1 MSQFEVPVTLSPSRA
16 SSFQDCPLR
25 FRFSSIQSLP
35 EPPGFHA
42 VKGNVVHRALE
53 ILLRMSAVERTREAA
68 RDAMSTS
75 RSEYEPKYDFVGLEL
90 DETAAR
96 AFWSDCERLVDAYF
110 DLEDPTTLHDVELE
124 LWVEAPLGKF
134 QVRGYVDRLERMSD
148 GGLVITDYKTGK
160 APRENDVSNK
170 MRQLEMYAYM
180 VRALR
185 GELPAKMRLMYL
197 KDGVVLEQQPT
208 ETSIRFLEK
217 RTIALY
223 EAIERACTSG
233 NFPPRRS
240 GLCNFCNF
248 KPWCP
253 EFGGQPELAA
263 VEAPLKYPRP
273 STS

>member
-1 MSQFEVPVTLSPSRA
+1 MAAP
-16 SSFQDCPLR
+16 
-25 FRFSSIQSLP
+25 
-35 EPPGFHA
+35 
-42 VKGNVVHRALE
+42 
-53 ILLRMSAVERTREAA
+53 ERTRDSA
-68 RDAMSTS
+68 RDAMTTT
-75 RSEYEPKYDFVGLEL
+75 RSEYEPTYDFLGLDL
-90 DETAAR
+90 DDAAAR
-96 AFWSDCERLVDAYF
+96 DFWSDCERLVDAYF

-134 QVRGYVDRLERMSD
+134 QVRGYVDRLERSPD

-160 APRENDVSNK
+160 APRENDVSAK

-180 VRALR
+180 VQALR
-185 GELPAKMRLMYL
+185 GELPAQMRLLYL
-197 KDGVVLEQQPT
+197 KDGVVLERRPT
-208 ETSIRFLEK
+208 ETSIKFLEK

-223 EAIERACTSG
+223 EAIERACTTG
-233 NFPPRRS
+233 KFPPRRS

-273 STS
+273 SLP

>member
-68 RDAMSTS
+68 RSAMSTS

-90 DETAAR
+90 DETTAR

>member
-25 FRFSSIQSLP
+25 FRFASIQSLP

-53 ILLRMSAVERTREAA
+53 ILLRMSAPDRTRESA
-68 RDAMSTS
+68 RAAMSAS

-90 DETAAR
+90 DDAAAR
-96 AFWSDCERLVDAYF
+96 SFWSDCERLVDAYF
-110 DLEDPTTLHDVELE
+110 NLEDPATLHDVELE

-134 QVRGYVDRLERMSD
+134 HVRGYVDRLERLAD

-208 ETSIRFLEK
+208 ETSIKFLEK

-223 EAIERACTSG
+223 EAIERACTTG

>member
-1 MSQFEVPVTLSPSRA
+1 M
-16 SSFQDCPLR
+16 
-25 FRFSSIQSLP
+25 
-35 EPPGFHA
+35 
-42 VKGNVVHRALE
+42 KGNVVHRALE
-53 ILLRMSAVERTREAA
+53 LLLRMAAPERTRESA
-68 RDAMSTS
+68 RDAMSAS
-75 RSEYEPKYDFVGLEL
+75 RLEFEPKYDFVGLEL
-90 DETAAR
+90 DDAAAR
-96 AFWSDCERLVDAYF
+96 AFWTDCERLVDAYF
-110 DLEDPTTLHDVELE
+110 DLEDPTALHDVELE

-134 QVRGYVDRLERMSD
+134 QVRGYVDRLERSPE

-208 ETSIRFLEK
+208 ETSIKFLEK

-223 EAIERACTSG
+223 EAIERACTTAS
-233 NFPPRRS
+233 FPPRRS

-248 KPWCP
+248 KQWCP